1 MKINMSYIRNWK
13 VRMLEAISIIAVGVA
28 FFVSAPSLALSKE
41 KDKVNFQ
48 WSWLPTG
55 FYCPIS
61 GGIAKGF
68 YTDVDIDLTVSTGR
82 GSGDAVKKVAGGG
95 SPIGDGDISAVMSAR
110 AREKAPVK
118 CLMNVHHHSPHSL
131 FVLKSSGIKGFKDL
145 KGKTLATTAG
155 NSHRNYFPIAARM
168 AGLDPDTVK
177 WTVVDSTTMPSMLV
191 NKRVDGVPYFT
202 SNISFIKPQV
212 EARGDELVV
221 IPFADYGFDIYSYC
235 IYTRDDVIE
244 EKPDMLRRF
253 VAATQRSW
261 LWASHNPEEACR
273 AHTKQWPDT
282 KFKDNLAGWVDLRGN
297 MFGKDLSRAW
307 TGKFDMERVQKTY
320 DVLVKSRDLDPNFDV
335 KEVIYDGLLP
345 K

>member
-1 MKINMSYIRNWK
+1 MDMLHFRNLK
-13 VRMLEAISIIAVGVA
+13 RYLLETISIIAVGI
-28 FFVSAPSLALSKE
+28 FFIASVPSIALSK
-41 KDKVNFQ
+41 DKVHFQ

-61 GGIAKGF
+61 GGIEKGF
-68 YTDVDIDLTVSTGR
+68 YTDVDIDLSVSTGR

-110 AREKAPVK
+110 SRENAPVK
-118 CLMNVHHHSPHSL
+118 CLMHIHDHSPHSL
-131 FVLKSSGIKGFKDL
+131 FVLKSSGIRGFKDL
-145 KGKTLATTAG
+145 KGKTLATTPG

-177 WTVVDSTTMPSMLV
+177 WTVVDSTTMPAMLV

-235 IYTRDDVIE
+235 IYARDDVIKK
-244 EKPDMLRRF
+244 EKDMLRRF

-261 LWASHNPEEACR
+261 LWASHHPEEACR

-282 KFKDNLAGWVDLRGN
+282 KYKDNLAGWLDLRGN

-307 TGKFDMERVQKTY
+307 TGKFDMQRVKKTY
-320 DVLVKSRDLDPNFDV
+320 SVLVKSRDLDPNFDV
-335 KEVIYDGLLP
+335 KQVIYDDLLP
-345 K
+345 

>member
-1 MKINMSYIRNWK
+1 MDMLHFRNLK
-13 VRMLEAISIIAVGVA
+13 RYLLETISITAVGI
-28 FFVSAPSLALSKE
+28 FFIASVPSIALSK
-41 KDKVNFQ
+41 DKVHFQ

-61 GGIAKGF
+61 GGIEKGF
-68 YTDVDIDLTVSTGR
+68 YTDVDIDLSVSTGR

-110 AREKAPVK
+110 SRENAPVK
-118 CLMNVHHHSPHSL
+118 CLMHIHDHSPHSL
-131 FVLKSSGIKGFKDL
+131 FVLKSSGIRGFKDL
-145 KGKTLATTAG
+145 KGKTLATTPG

-177 WTVVDSTTMPSMLV
+177 WTVVDSTTMPAMLV

-235 IYTRDDVIE
+235 IYARDDVIKK
-244 EKPDMLRRF
+244 EKDMLRRF

-261 LWASHNPEEACR
+261 LWASHHPEEACR

-282 KFKDNLAGWVDLRGN
+282 KYKDNLAGWLDLRGN

-307 TGKFDMERVQKTY
+307 TGKFDMARVKKTY
-320 DVLVKSRDLDPNFDV
+320 SVLVKSRDLDPNFDV
-335 KEVIYDGLLP
+335 KQVIYDDLLP
-345 K
+345 